1 LELLKIMKEPKLIDL
16 PIMEDVRGNLTFLE
30 ENNHFPFKV
39 GGFKYL
45 FGMPGDTSAKDLT
58 DPTIENLII
67 CLSGYL
73 DVSVR
78 WKEEDKLASTNFSLA
93 INHVGLYLPTS
104 LEVDILRSSTNTI
117 ILIVEGEK
125 L

>member
-1 LELLKIMKEPKLIDL
+1 
-16 PIMEDVRGNLTFLE
+16 MEDVRGNLTFLE
-30 ENNHFPFKV
+30 ESNHFPFKV

-45 FGMPGDTSAKDLT
+45 FGIPGYTSAKDLT

-67 CLSGYL
+67 CLSGCL
-73 DVSVR
+73 DVCVR
-78 WKEEDKLASTNFSLA
+78 WKKSNELGSTNFSLA

-104 LEVDILRSSTNTI
+104 LEVDILQSSTNTI